1 MRRKLIPPSV
11 FNAFLVLAVIL
22 HFVLPIKMVVHG
34 PYKFLGL
41 LLLFI
46 GSGLNVWSTSH
57 LSGEDTTSDF
67 HVAPTALVVDGPFR
81 ISRNPIY
88 LSGMLLTLGLAV
100 LLGSLITF
108 VFPVVMWLVLNQ
120 FHIPAEEKMLAQTF
134 GEEYLEYKRQVRR
147 WI

>member
-1 MRRKLIPPSV
+1 MRRKLIPPKV

-22 HFVLPIKMVVHG
+22 HFVLPIKMVVFG

-46 GSGLNVWSTSH
+46 GSGLNVWSASH
-57 LSGEDTTSDF
+57 LSGKDTTSDF
-67 HVAPTALVVDGPFR
+67 HEAPSALVVDGPFR

-88 LSGMLLTLGLAV
+88 LSGVVITLSLAV

-108 VFPVVMWLVLNQ
+108 VFPAVMWLVLNQ
-120 FHIPAEEKMLAQTF
+120 FHIPAEEGVLAQTF

>member
-1 MRRKLIPPSV
+1 MRRKLIPPKV

-22 HFVLPIKMVVHG
+22 HFTLPIKMVVFG

-46 GSGLNVWSTSH
+46 GSGLNVWSASH
-57 LSGEDTTSDF
+57 LSGKDTTSDF
-67 HVAPTALVVDGPFR
+67 HEAPSALVVDGPFR

-88 LSGMLLTLGLAV
+88 LSGVVITLSLAV

-108 VFPVVMWLVLNQ
+108 VFPAVMWLVLNQ
-120 FHIPAEEKMLAQTF
+120 FHIPAEEGVLAQTF